1 MGELSGK
8 VAIVTGASKG
18 IGAAIARRF
27 AEAGAAVA
35 VNYASDKA
43 GADRVVEEIVRKGGK
58 AVAIQASVSKG
69 ADVKRLFAETKAKLG
84 APSILVNNAGVFSF
98 APIEAVTE
106 EDVERQF
113 GTNVLGTLLASKEA
127 VAAFD
132 GAGGSIIN
140 LSTIASVNPVPNS
153 VVYSSSK
160 AAVDTITRALA
171 LELAPK
177 NIRVNAIAPGATETE
192 GTKTMGLTME
202 TAKAMGMVMPMGRIG
217 QPDDIAR
224 VAVFLA
230 SDQSSW
236 LTGRTHLRVRRTA
249 LTGHGLRN
257 KRRSC
262 ASRSGV
268 CSRSLPG
275 PVLQSADGRISP
287 VEVVVQTTCWVRLGP
302 TAARRHRNRR
312 RHCAEQRTDDGNSAI
327 APPAPVV
334 RIADITDSR
343 RVPLLLSSDRIVA
356 IIIAERRE
364 SWRRDE
370 RQRNRCRK

>member
-35 VNYASDKA
+35 VNYASDKS
-43 GADRVVEEIVRKGGK
+43 GADRLVEEIKRAGGK
-58 AVAIQASVSKG
+58 AVAIQADVAKS
-69 ADVKRLFAETKAKLG
+69 ADIKRLFAETKTRFG
-84 APSILVNNAGVFSF
+84 TPSILVNNAGVFSF

-113 GTNVLGTLLASKEA
+113 KVNVLGTLLASKEA

-177 NIRVNAIAPGATETE
+177 KIRVNAIAPGATETE
-192 GTKTMGLTME
+192 GTKTMGLNME
-202 TAKAMGMVMPMGRIG
+202 TAKAMGMIMPMGRMG
-217 QPDDIAR
+217 VPDDIAR
-224 VAVFLA
+224 VAAFLA

-236 LTGRTHLRVRRTA
+236 LTGE
-249 LTGHGLRN
+249 
-257 KRRSC
+257 
-262 ASRSGV
+262 
-268 CSRSLPG
+268 
-275 PVLQSADGRISP
+275 RISAS
-287 VEVVVQTTCWVRLGP
+287 GG
-302 TAARRHRNRR
+302 
-312 RHCAEQRTDDGNSAI
+312 QR
-327 APPAPVV
+327 
-334 RIADITDSR
+334 
-343 RVPLLLSSDRIVA
+343 
-356 IIIAERRE
+356 
-364 SWRRDE
+364 
-370 RQRNRCRK
+370 